1 MFSSSLQSTYR
12 SRKILPSLTGQIG
25 LLIFSKDIEDM
36 EVIVLREEIPNTDMQ
51 P

>member
-1 MFSSSLQSTYR
+1 MFSSSLQSTCG
-12 SRKILPSLTGQIG
+12 SRKILPSLTGQI
-25 LLIFSKDIEDM
+25 LIFSKDTEDM